1 MWTSAQYRRLVRGSA
16 WYDLIVTAAFATPWS
31 FVALHGV
38 LTSVSQALDLPGE
51 LPAFEPMHM
60 LMANLLGSIVCVWS
74 VLRIRDP
81 QQVYGRY
88 DAVGRF
94 LFSAWQLY
102 ALLHG
107 ASSLLV
113 LFLVFELAW
122 GVAQVLPVRAS
133 SRAGSLLR
141 VLCKSCRSVACP
153 RRRPH
158 WQHLNNAPRQFKEQ
172 ENHQ

>member
-1 MWTSAQYRRLVRGSA
+1 MWTSTQYRRVVRGSA
-16 WYDLIVTAAFATPWS
+16 WYDLLVTAAFVTPWS
-31 FVALHGV
+31 FAALHG
-38 LTSVSQALDLPGE
+38 LLISVSQAFDLPGE

-60 LMANLLGSIVCVWS
+60 LMANLLGSIVCVWA

-113 LFLVFELAW
+113 IFLFFELAW
-122 GVAQVLPVRAS
+122 GVAQVLPVSPS
-133 SRAGSLLR
+133 SRAGSL
-141 VLCKSCRSVACP
+141 P
-153 RRRPH
+153 
-158 WQHLNNAPRQFKEQ
+158 QGNAV
-172 ENHQ
+172 

>member
-1 MWTSAQYRRLVRGSA
+1 MWTSTQYRRLVKGSA
-16 WYDLIVTAAFATPWS
+16 WYDLIVTAAFVTPWS
-31 FVALHGV
+31 FAALHGV
-38 LTSVSQALDLPGE
+38 LLSVSQALNLSGE
-51 LPAFEPMHM
+51 LPPFEPMHM
-60 LMANLLGSIVCVWS
+60 LMANLLGSIVCVWA

-94 LFSAWQLY
+94 LFSTWLLY

-113 LFLVFELAW
+113 IFLVFELAW

-133 SRAGSLLR
+133 SRAGSLPQGIR
-141 VLCKSCRSVACP
+141 VDPQS
-153 RRRPH
+153 
-158 WQHLNNAPRQFKEQ
+158 
-172 ENHQ
+172 